1 LVGRRFHAA
10 GSHRHDAT
18 PSVGDTRVCQQP
30 LNDSL
35 RPFVL
40 ALAEVMIANASARI
54 DEVESGP
61 VLVLECAPDRIV
73 VVDLAG

>member
-1 LVGRRFHAA
+1 
-10 GSHRHDAT
+10 
-18 PSVGDTRVCQQP
+18 